1 MRTTR
6 VLSGLL
12 LIGAA
17 TLFNTGCS
25 ARAGVTGYAR
35 TGPPVYY
42 SEPPT
47 LLYIGPEIWVVRDA
61 EYPIY
66 YSDGYYW
73 AYYGDT
79 WYRSDTYDGGWL
91 SVSLYTVP
99 TRIIHRDHT
108 AYIHY
113 RGRGEP
119 TRVAPRSAAMRP
131 ASLDQPPGRARGR
144 YQQSQPVD
152 RVPPGQQRR
161 PEQPLSPGQQ
171 RRMEQ
176 PVLPPGQQHR
186 MEQERRGPGPRADE
200 RGRGEP
206 RRDEPA
212 PGAAPRV
219 HEQGRGHPPP
229 QYQQQRQRGRSQ
241 SEERREQE
249 RQRGRR

>member
-1 MRTTR
+1 MRSTR
-6 VLSGLL
+6 VITGLL

-17 TLFNTGCS
+17 TVFNTGCS

-66 YSDGYYW
+66 YSDGFYW
-73 AYYGDT
+73 SYYGDT
-79 WYRSDTYDGGWL
+79 WYRSDTYDGGWI

-119 TRVAPRSAAMRP
+119 TRVAPRGPAMRP
-131 ASLDQPPGRARGR
+131 ASLDRL
-144 YQQSQPVD
+144 
-152 RVPPGQQRR
+152 PPGQQRR
-161 PEQPLSPGQQ
+161 LERPLPPGQQ
-171 RRMEQ
+171 RRLEQ
-176 PVLPPGQQHR
+176 PALPPGQQR
-186 MEQERRGPGPRADE
+186 RIEQERRGQAPRSEE
-200 RGRGEP
+200 RGRS
-206 RRDEPA
+206 
-212 PGAAPRV
+212 V
-219 HEQGRGHPPP
+219 QEQERGRPPP
-229 QYQQQRQRGRSQ
+229 QQRQRGRSQ
-241 SEERREQE
+241 SDERRKQE
-249 RQRGRR
+249 HGRGAR